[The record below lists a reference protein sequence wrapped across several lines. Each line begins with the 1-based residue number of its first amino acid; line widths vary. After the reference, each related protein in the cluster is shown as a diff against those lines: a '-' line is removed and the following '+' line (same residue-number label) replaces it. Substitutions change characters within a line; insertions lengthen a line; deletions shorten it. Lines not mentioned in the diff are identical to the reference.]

1 MSEPSLALQKAIRTR
16 LISSAAVTAL
26 VPADH
31 VLDRN
36 QRPAPDPS
44 IVLGEDQVVNE
55 GTTICRDVLHVYATL
70 HIWKRELGLAGV
82 KEIAGEAGRAL
93 QAGPLVVQED
103 AYQIFDVAVQASR
116 FMRDPDGETAH
127 GVLTVRSLV
136 RVVS

>member
-1 MSEPSLALQKAIRTR
+1 MNEPSLALQKAIRAR
-16 LISSAAVTAL
+16 LISTAAVTAL

-31 VLDRN
+31 ILDRN

-55 GTTICRDVLHVYATL
+55 GVTLSRDVVHVYTTL

-82 KEIAGEAGRAL
+82 KVIAAEVGRAL
-93 QAGPLVVQED
+93 QVEPLVTQEGD
-103 AYQIFDVAVQASR
+103 YQLFDTAVQASR

-127 GVLTVRSLV
+127 CVLTVRSLV
-136 RVVS
+136 RVLS